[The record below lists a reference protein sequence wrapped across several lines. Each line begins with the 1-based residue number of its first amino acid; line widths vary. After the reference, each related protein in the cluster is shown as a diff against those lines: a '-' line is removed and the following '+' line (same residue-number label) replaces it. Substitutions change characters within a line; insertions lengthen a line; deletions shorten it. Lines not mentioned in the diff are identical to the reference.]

1 MSGSGAGGEGSGT
14 RIAVIGAAIG
24 GGMALM
30 SSPIA
35 LALGGALVVVVGA
48 LYILLLPLILLI
60 WLFGGF
66 SGSGGGPDIDV
77 QDAAR
82 QSIEAGRGDGK
93 GELDTDQVPASL
105 LETIE
110 DAGKECTEIGPVV
123 IAAQIQV
130 GSGWYTAKVGEDGK
144 VGISQLDPEIFEKYG
159 EDTDDND
166 KTRPED
172 PKDSIMAQAKYMCAL
187 AKEVQT
193 LLDDGQVIGDA
204 LDLTLSAYQDG
215 IDAVRDAGGVSPST
229 NTRAYTAKVRA
240 YFGQY
245 MGILGEPYAT
255 PTTTGPSP
263 EATTDTDTDA
273 DDDSTFDDGG
283 VRAAVVDDDSDDAGG
298 GTSAAATGRV
308 LELVNARRS
317 EAGCAPVHSDPE
329 LTTAAQRH
337 SQDQADHRS
346 MSHTGS
352 DGSDVGQRLDR
363 AGYAWRTYGENVAYN
378 QPTPE
383 AVMDAW
389 MNSPGHRAN
398 ILNCA
403 FTEIGVGRA
412 DTGDGPYWTQNFAAP
427 S

>member
-1 MSGSGAGGEGSGT
+1 MSGSSAGGESSGT
-14 RIAVIGAAIG
+14 RIALISAAIG

-93 GELDTDQVPASL
+93 GELDTEQVPTSL
-105 LETIE
+105 SETIE
-110 DAGKECTEIGPVV
+110 DAGKECTQIGPVV

-172 PKDSIMAQAKYMCAL
+172 PEDSIMAQAKYMCAL

-193 LLDDGQVIGDA
+193 LLDEGQVIGNV

-215 IDAVRDAGGVSPST
+215 IDAVREAGGVSPST
-229 NTRAYTAKVRA
+229 NTRAYVAKVRA

-245 MGILGEPYAT
+245 MGLLGEPYST
-255 PTTTGPSP
+255 PQTTGPSP
-263 EATTDTDTDA
+263 EATTDEDDDSGDADDDA
-273 DDDSTFDDGG
+273 DDDSDG
-283 VRAAVVDDDSDDAGG
+283 AGG
-298 GTSAAATGRV
+298 GDSAAAAGRV
-308 LELVNARRS
+308 LELVNARRA
-317 EAGCAPVHSDPE
+317 EGGCAPVQSDPE

-337 SQDQADHRS
+337 SQDQAEHRS

-378 QPTPE
+378 QSTPE
-383 AVMDAW
+383 AVMTAW
-389 MNSPGHRAN
+389 MDSPGHRAN

-403 FTEIGVGRA
+403 FTEIGIGRA

>member
-1 MSGSGAGGEGSGT
+1 MSGSSAGGEGSGT
-14 RIAVIGAAIG
+14 RIAVIGAAVG
-24 GGMALM
+24 AGMALM

-35 LALGGALVVVVGA
+35 LVIGGALIIVVGA

-66 SGSGGGPDIDV
+66 GGGGGPDIDV

-93 GELDTDQVPASL
+93 GELDTEQVPASL

-110 DAGKECTEIGPVV
+110 DAGEECTQVGPVV

-172 PKDSIMAQAKYMCAL
+172 PEDSIMAQAKYMCAL

-193 LLDDGQVIGDA
+193 LLDEGQVIGNA
-204 LDLTLSAYQDG
+204 LDLILSAYQEG
-215 IDAVRDAGGVSPST
+215 IDAVREAGGVSPST
-229 NTRAYTAKVRA
+229 NTRAYIAKVRA

-245 MGILGEPYAT
+245 MGILGEPYET
-255 PTTTGPSP
+255 PKTTGPGS
-263 EATTDTDTDA
+263 DDA
-273 DDDSTFDDGG
+273 DDDSGG
-283 VRAAVVDDDSDDAGG
+283 AGG
-298 GTSAAATGRV
+298 GDSAAAAGRV

-317 EAGCAPVHSDPE
+317 EAGCAPVQSNPE

-337 SQDQADHRS
+337 SQDQAEHRS

-378 QPTPE
+378 QSTPE
-383 AVMDAW
+383 AVMTAW
-389 MNSPGHRAN
+389 MDSPGHRAN

-403 FTEIGVGRA
+403 FTEVGIGRA

>member
-35 LALGGALVVVVGA
+35 LAVGGALVVVVGA

-93 GELDTDQVPASL
+93 GELDTEQVPASL

-172 PKDSIMAQAKYMCAL
+172 PEDSIMAQAKYMCAL

-193 LLDDGQVIGDA
+193 LLDEGKVIGNV

-215 IDAVRDAGGVSPST
+215 IDAVREAGGVSPST

-255 PTTTGPSP
+255 PTTTGPTS
-263 EATTDTDTDA
+263 EATTE
-273 DDDSTFDDGG
+273 DDNENENDDGADG
-283 VRAAVVDDDSDDAGG
+283 GDSATTGG
-298 GTSAAATGRV
+298 GV

-317 EAGCAPVHSDPE
+317 EAGCAPVQSDPE
-329 LTTAAQRH
+329 LTTAAMRH
-337 SQDQADHRS
+337 SQDQADHRN

-363 AGYAWRTYGENVAYN
+363 AGYVWRTYGENVAYN

-403 FTEIGVGRA
+403 FTEIGIGRA
-412 DTGDGPYWTQNFAAP
+412 DNGDGPYWTQNFAAP
-427 S
+427 G